1 MSASIIVSP
10 AAERDIRAIL
20 DDLETEAGP
29 LVADRYADKFEQAF
43 ATLAFTPGL
52 GAPRPNM
59 GTWTRQTLVQPYQIF
74 YDGGPDSDVVRIL
87 RIVHGSRK
95 ITAEMIGR
103 GR

>member
-59 GTWTRQTLVQPYQIF
+59 GTWTRQTLVQPTRFSMMAALIAMSCAF
-74 YDGGPDSDVVRIL
+74 C
-87 RIVHGSRK
+87 GSCMAVARSQPK
-95 ITAEMIGR
+95 
-103 GR
+103 